1 MRSSSDHPFF
11 RRANELSERQLT
23 TGFKLLQHMIH
34 LKKQKMP
41 GRSCK
46 MDEAVETAKEFFRY
60 LGESNISTVLPVTVL
75 TGIVFN
81 QLNCSRELLKFNA
94 ADRLKKKY
102 KFNSCT
108 LSNLINF
115 FISLNVDAKNFKK
128 CYNLPE
134 FWSTESRS
142 WSTCFWRIK
151 EMHGK

>member
-1 MRSSSDHPFF
+1 
-11 RRANELSERQLT
+11 
-23 TGFKLLQHMIH
+23 MIH